1 MIEKKKKSFC
11 LLLVDC
17 FLQFFVIVLD
27 ELLRIHS
34 MSYWEY
40 IPIWFFFFFWLWN
53 VAKYFLVV
61 EVDIAMQKEKEPS
74 LW

>member
-1 MIEKKKKSFC
+1 MIMFENHRCIFLSKEMIEKKKKSFC

-34 MSYWEY
+34 MSY
-40 IPIWFFFFFWLWN
+40 
-53 VAKYFLVV
+53 
-61 EVDIAMQKEKEPS
+61 
-74 LW
+74 